1 MKQGNL
7 FDEHYEETLQPVD
20 DYNSD
25 QPIHSGCNSLYSS
38 PVEGLIKQ
46 RLVTYFKTRQGDVK
60 RVEKI
65 RTFVG
70 GTVADTVISEV
81 LK

>member
-7 FDEHYEETLQPVD
+7 FDNQYEETLQPVD
-20 DYNSD
+20 DYHSD
-25 QPIHSGCNSLYSS
+25 QPIHTGCSSLYSK

-46 RLVTYFKTRQGDVK
+46 RLVTYFKTRSGDVK

-65 RTFVG
+65 RTFVRG
-70 GTVADTVISEV
+70 EVADTVISEV

>member
-7 FDEHYEETLQPVD
+7 FDEEYEATLQPVD
-20 DYNSD
+20 NYNSD
-25 QPIHSGCNSLYSS
+25 QPTHTSCNSLYDK

-46 RLVTYFKTRQGDVK
+46 RLVTYFTTREGQVK

-65 RTFVG
+65 RSFVSG
-70 GTVADTVISEV
+70 DVADTVISEV